1 MNLSRLKP
9 VLMAASSFTQTSK
22 QVSEKRPAL
31 DDFISSRNFVGAIT
45 LLEFMRSTRIKQY
58 EDVPIQPWLGYC
70 NFHLGEYQKAMDI
83 YKEILRDPAAS
94 PEFHLYLA
102 CCLLYMGLYR
112 EAQQEAMLGPVCPL
126 QYRILF
132 NIAHKFN
139 DDAQLIK
146 CHKELDIDNP
156 KCPIENQLCFA
167 AVYFL
172 RNHFEEASDTYK
184 RLVLE
189 HPEMLALNVYMAFC
203 YFKLDY
209 YDLSM
214 EMLNNYLQV
223 HPRSAV
229 AVNLKACNQYK
240 LFTNGKTAEQEYRAL
255 SDSDGITEAE
265 RALIEHNK
273 VVFRSGEGALQ
284 VLPPLVDVIPEAR
297 LNLVIYH
304 LRNEDIQD
312 AYALIKDFPP
322 STPQEF
328 ILKAVVN
335 TFVGQVSVSE
345 EHLKQAQHYFNLV
358 GSSTT
363 ECDTI
368 PGRQAM
374 ASCLFLL
381 KHFDEVLIYLR
392 SIKAFYFADDTFN
405 YNYGLAL
412 AATSQYKEAE
422 ETLLLVQNERI
433 LKDICYLSW
442 LARCFVMNHRPQAA
456 WEKYLAMDPQSPE
469 NFGFLQLIANDC
481 YTTNQYYYAA
491 KAFDVLER
499 IDPHPD
505 YLDGKRGACVGV
517 FQQYITGRMGAL
529 DKSIQQQQVAEA
541 AQMLRT
547 SQHPTCEKAMMTIR
561 KWILENQGWDVL
573 TARTDQTVA

>member
-1 MNLSRLKP
+1 MKP
-9 VLMAASSFTQTSK
+9 VMLTMNSFNQIQKQTQD
-22 QVSEKRPAL
+22 KRPTL
-31 DDFISSRNFVGAIT
+31 EEFISNRNYTGAIT
-45 LLEFMRSTRIKQY
+45 LLEFMRTTRMKVY

-70 NFHLGEYQKAMDI
+70 YFHLGEYQKAMQIYRDI
-83 YKEILRDPAAS
+83 LQDPAAS

-102 CCLLYMGLYR
+102 ACFLFMGLYK
-112 EAQQEAMLGPVCPL
+112 EAQQEAMLGPVCAL

-132 NIAHKFN
+132 NVAHKFN
-139 DDAQLIK
+139 DDQQLIR

-184 RLVLE
+184 RLLVE
-189 HPEMLALNVYMAFC
+189 HPEMLALNVYMAYC

-214 EMLNNYLQV
+214 ESLNLYLQLY
-223 HPRSAV
+223 PRSAIG
-229 AVNLKACNQYK
+229 VNLKACNQYK
-240 LFTNGKTAEQEYRAL
+240 LFTNGKTAEQEYRVLA
-255 SDSDGITEAE
+255 DSDGITEAE
-265 RALIEHNK
+265 QSLIEHNK

-335 TFVGQVSVSE
+335 TFVGQVSQSE
-345 EHLKQAQHYFNLV
+345 EHLKQAQHFFNLV

-381 KHFDEVLIYLR
+381 KHFEEVLVYLR
-392 SIKAFYFADDTFN
+392 SIKTFYFNDDTFN
-405 YNYGLAL
+405 FNYGIAL
-412 AATSQYKEAE
+412 AATGAFKEAE
-422 ETLLLVQNERI
+422 ETLLLIQNERMT
-433 LKDICYLSW
+433 KDICYMSW
-442 LARCFVMNHRPQAA
+442 LARCAIMNYHAQSA
-456 WEKYLAMDPQSPE
+456 WEKYLSLDPQAAD
-469 NFGFLQLIANDC
+469 NVGFLQLIANEC
-481 YTTNQYYYAA
+481 YKTNQFYFAA

-499 IDPHPD
+499 LDPNPE
-505 YLDGKRGACVGV
+505 YLEGKRGACIGV
-517 FQQYITGRMGAL
+517 FQQYVTGRMGAL
-529 DKSIQQQQVAEA
+529 EKPLQQQQVADA
-541 AQMLRT
+541 VQMLRT
-547 SQHPTCEKAMMTIR
+547 SNHPTCEKAVLTIR
-561 KWILENQGWDVL
+561 KWLLDKEDWDVL
-573 TARTDQTVA
+573 TTRTSDQA